1 MKLYP
6 DLYFVIQEYGR
17 YLRHTHNLEK
27 SKEMLEKAVQ
37 LNDTTFSRHHLAL
50 TLKKMVGKD
59 TPVFG
64 KHFQYSYPKDERDQ
78 SNNAYCGCDELSR
91 SKEFGSFS
99 VDAEQKVD
107 SSIQYKTVEYNQT
120 FTTTLFER
128 CKSANSV
135 LHHEESFT
143 KCDALAFEIEFLVPK
158 TVKVSKSPSIVYNY
172 TK

>member
-59 TPVFG
+59 TPVLQNIFNIHIL
-64 KHFQYSYPKDERDQ
+64 KMREISLIMP
-78 SNNAYCGCDELSR
+78 
-91 SKEFGSFS
+91 
-99 VDAEQKVD
+99 
-107 SSIQYKTVEYNQT
+107 TVVVMN
-120 FTTTLFER
+120 
-128 CKSANSV
+128 
-135 LHHEESFT
+135 
-143 KCDALAFEIEFLVPK
+143 
-158 TVKVSKSPSIVYNY
+158 
-172 TK
+172 